1 MFKFF
6 KKKKEDV
13 EVNQPNFE
21 IELTAA
27 VLAYEIARSDGEISE
42 DELSVL
48 MEEIGK
54 ISMKVGKEKSEI
66 LEIVEIYSK
75 DSVSFHEFIEDI
87 NDNFSKDQKLSLL
100 KFMWKT
106 AYADGRLDVAANEL
120 FKKKKYSIHSKKFIT
135 VDKTINR
142 YLKLIQKYKIKSIE
156 DPFAEDDW
164 LSWNKFMKKISKKTQ
179 IVGDDLYVTNL
190 ERLKIGFLNKSSN
203 SILIKLNQIGTVS
216 ETLEV
221 IKFAQLIGFSTIIS
235 HRSGDSEDTFI
246 SDLAVGT
253 NSNQIKTGSL
263 ARSERVAKYNQLIRI
278 EEKLGKSAK
287 MNKIN

>member
-48 MEEIGK
+48 MEEIEK

-106 AYADGRLDVAANEL
+106 AYADGRLDVDEERLVRRVADL
-120 FKKKKYSIHSKKFIT
+120 
-135 VDKTINR
+135 INIKDIEV
-142 YLKLIQKYKIKSIE
+142 LKLKDST
-156 DPFAEDDW
+156 
-164 LSWNKFMKKISKKTQ
+164 KT
-179 IVGDDLYVTNL
+179 N
-190 ERLKIGFLNKSSN
+190 
-203 SILIKLNQIGTVS
+203 
-216 ETLEV
+216 TL
-221 IKFAQLIGFSTIIS
+221 
-235 HRSGDSEDTFI
+235 
-246 SDLAVGT
+246 
-253 NSNQIKTGSL
+253 
-263 ARSERVAKYNQLIRI
+263 
-278 EEKLGKSAK
+278 
-287 MNKIN
+287 